1 MRIAIIGRLGGK
13 QQLYD
18 GQTVKTI
25 ALYDALKR
33 HGAGEILCVDTYYF
47 RKNPLKFTCQLLA
60 SLFLAK
66 RYILIVSINGRKVL
80 FPILYYAA
88 KLGKKVYHYGI
99 GGRLANEVRQ
109 KPKWKKYVSGF
120 EANWMEST
128 ELVENLQKLGVK
140 NAVYLP
146 NFKRLNILSE
156 DELCGEYEEPFRMCT
171 FSRVMEEKGIE
182 DAIRAV
188 TAINEE
194 YGRTLVELDIYG
206 PAEEAYLNRLKAVL
220 EKNPSGSYCG
230 IIPADKSV
238 EALKDY
244 YALLFPTHYQFEGIP
259 GTIIDALSAGVPV
272 IARRWQYCD
281 EMLVHGKTGYIYD
294 FNEPEKLKDMILYA
308 ISHVQDTVQM
318 KKNCIKEAEKYS
330 EEYAMKLI
338 AGQLEI

>member
-1 MRIAIIGRLGGK
+1 MGIAIVGRFYGTS
-13 QQLYD
+13 D
-18 GQTVKTI
+18 GQTVKTRAI
-25 ALYDALKR
+25 YSALMRYGVKNIHTA
-33 HGAGEILCVDTYYF
+33 DTYYVKRKPF
-47 RKNPLKFTCQLLA
+47 RFIAEFFK
-60 SLFLAK
+60 
-66 RYILIVSINGRKVL
+66 ILMLDRQIIVMVSDNGRKVL

-146 NFKRLNILSE
+146 NFKRLNIISE